1 MFTIESMGATGYFM
15 QSSAMNNSRIPLTV
29 SPGSSDY
36 FNAGS
41 SGNNIRFGNS
51 NNSYYLSVNGNA
63 AQGHN
68 SYWYMERRNFNLY
81 KVVKNSV
88 ASSITHEETIPI
100 RIIDKATGEASPLTA
115 IRRNDFIEILVNVSY
130 NEKTGDVQFEVT
142 NWDEVN
148 GEVTFD

>member
-1 MFTIESMGATGYFM
+1 
-15 QSSAMNNSRIPLTV
+15 NV
-29 SPGSSDY
+29 
-36 FNAGS
+36 
-41 SGNNIRFGNS
+41 
-51 NNSYYLSVNGNA
+51 
-63 AQGHN
+63 
-68 SYWYMERRNFNLY
+68 
-81 KVVKNSV
+81 
-88 ASSITHEETIPI
+88 THEETIPI